1 MHRKLFVATAA
12 LAGLTLLAACGQD
25 AETGGI
31 GESLISDTQDAV
43 GAVVGATSAV
53 TLGSTT
59 VDGFV
64 TNFAIGDM
72 YEIQSSRIALERA
85 QNPAVRDL
93 AQMLITD
100 HTEASAKLKALV
112 DTGQVTGVTLPTSM
126 DQRRQGMVDNLRSA
140 SDEDFDGRY
149 LDQQA
154 NAHREALILLNGY
167 QAAGQ
172 NEALKAFA
180 EEVEPRI
187 ELHLNMIN
195 EIDRGETPANP

>member
-1 MHRKLFVATAA
+1 MHRKLFVAIAA
-12 LAGLTLLAACGQD
+12 VASLTLLAACGQE

-31 GESLISDTQDAV
+31 GEPLISDTQDAV
-43 GAVVGATSAV
+43 GMVVGATSAA

-172 NEALKAFA
+172 NEALKTFS

-187 ELHLNMIN
+187 ELHLSMIN
-195 EIDRGETPANP
+195 EIDRGGTPANP